1 MHLIFIDMIFMLLT
15 MLLTM
20 LLLTKDIITSLHYI
34 KAPKVWID
42 LTSSI
47 CTLKVAL

>member
-20 LLLTKDIITSLHYI
+20 LLLTKDIITSLH
-34 KAPKVWID
+34 
-42 LTSSI
+42 
-47 CTLKVAL
+47 